1 MEKKV
6 FCMENKVLWKKKLCF
21 AVWKIA
27 IMVKNVRGPS
37 VRERGYA
44 GNNTQNFSEFPHLI
58 ISIKVEK
65 QKSCSREKELWYWL
79 FANVYF
85 ANIHIKTAQ
94 TNYRKWEIWCLKVI
108 LRNKRFFK
116 ALFVFL
122 KNVSYIWCQNLIFF
136 SIFLILNK
144 SWSHP
149 CSRGRF
155 FFYFRNSNT
164 VFFRVL
170 GYKLLKTLFS

>member
-1 MEKKV
+1 
-6 FCMENKVLWKKKLCF
+6 
-21 AVWKIA
+21 
-27 IMVKNVRGPS
+27 MVKNFRAPS

-122 KNVSYIWCQNLIFF
+122 KNVWFLLPKSDFF
-136 SIFLILNK
+136 T
-144 SWSHP
+144 
-149 CSRGRF
+149 RF
-155 FFYFRNSNT
+155 FWFSKKVDHT
-164 VFFRVL
+164 PALFFGPMIVTYRQIL
-170 GYKLLKTLFS
+170 APSETIHIIFGHRPSFCKKGY